1 MKAAL
6 LSLLLLGPLGAQPA
20 GKPLPAPVTIST
32 TTGGIKSGIRDAA
45 GLPLADVQIRIVHR
59 DGRVWVAATDAKGQF
74 KAGGLPPGDYEITSL
89 KPGYEG
95 ETYTIHIRA
104 NAWLLGVTRNPA
116 DLRPIKGRLMSF
128 FGPDTYEAPAPG
140 LKLLP
145 RPGTEKIPMH

>member
-1 MKAAL
+1 MKPIL
-6 LSLLLLGPLGAQPA
+6 LMCILLAPLGAQTGA
-20 GKPLPAPVTIST
+20 KPLPVLATISA

-45 GLPLADVQIRIVHR
+45 GLPLADVQVRIVHR
-59 DGRVWVAATDAKGQF
+59 DGRSWVAATDAKGQF

-95 ETYTIHIRA
+95 ETYPIRIRA

-128 FGPDTYEAPAPG
+128 YGPDTYEVPPVG

-145 RPGTEKIPMH
+145 KPGTEKIPMH